1 MPDIPSTPS
10 TALARRDRSI
20 PSRRAAQEAEAEC
33 DPQIVN
39 AQTMREIAPTFT
51 GAQAASQAKIIS
63 EAGAVLAATLESYD
77 ITSRLRIAHFL
88 GQTCEESAG
97 YRTTEEFASGR
108 EYEGRADLGNN
119 QKGDGPRY
127 KGRGLL
133 QLTGRANYTDYG
145 KALGVDLVNNPT
157 LAAQPALSLKI
168 ACEYWKRHNINADC
182 DRDDVQAVTRKVNGG
197 LNGLADRIAFTQK
210 AKAAVARLQAIALSG
225 AASAGAVSGAA
236 APGATASAG
245 AAAAG
250 VASAPPRPV
259 LARGSQGDGV
269 VQLQNML
276 RDLNFAVAID
286 GDFGPGTEVAV
297 TRFQSE
303 NGLADDG
310 IVGPLTWSAL
320 DAAKKKA

>member
-1 MPDIPSTPS
+1 MVPVDS
-10 TALARRDRSI
+10 
-20 PSRRAAQEAEAEC
+20 
-33 DPQIVN
+33 
-39 AQTMREIAPTFT
+39 QTMREVAPTFS
-51 GAQAASQAKIIS
+51 GAPAANQAKIIA

-108 EYEGRADLGNN
+108 EYEGRRDLGNT

-133 QLTGRANYTDYG
+133 QLTGRANYADYG
-145 KALGVDLVNNPT
+145 TALGVDLVNNPT

-168 ACEYWKRHNINADC
+168 ACEYWKRRNINADC
-182 DRDDVQAVTRKVNGG
+182 DRDDAQAVTRKVNGG
-197 LNGLADRIAFTQK
+197 LNGLSERITFTQG
-210 AKAAVARLQAIALSG
+210 AKTAIARLQAVQLSG
-225 AASAGAVSGAA
+225 AASAGAAPAAGAPTVAASAGGASTAA
-236 APGATASAG
+236 APTVATGAF
-245 AAAAG
+245 
-250 VASAPPRPV
+250 
-259 LARGSQGDGV
+259 LARGSQGDAV
-269 VQLQNML
+269 VKLQNLL

-303 NGLADDG
+303 NSLTADG
-310 IVGPLTWSAL
+310 IVGPQTWAGL
-320 DAAKKKA
+320 DAAKKTG

>member
-1 MPDIPSTPS
+1 MVPVDS
-10 TALARRDRSI
+10 
-20 PSRRAAQEAEAEC
+20 
-33 DPQIVN
+33 
-39 AQTMREIAPTFT
+39 QTMREVAPTFS
-51 GAQAASQAKIIS
+51 GAPAASQANIIA

-108 EYEGRADLGNN
+108 EYEGRQDLGNT

-133 QLTGRANYTDYG
+133 QLTGRANYADYG

-168 ACEYWKRHNINADC
+168 ACEYWKRHDINADC
-182 DRDDVQAVTRKVNGG
+182 DRDDAQAVTRKVNGG
-197 LNGLADRIAFTQK
+197 LNGLSDRIAFTQK
-210 AKAAVARLQAIALSG
+210 AKTAVARLQAVQLSG
-225 AASAGAVSGAA
+225 AASGGAA
-236 APGATASAG
+236 APGAASSG

-250 VASAPPRPV
+250 AATGQTRPV
-259 LARGSQGDGV
+259 LARGSQGDAV
-269 VQLQNML
+269 VQLQNLL
-276 RDLNFAVAID
+276 RDENFAVAVD
-286 GDFGPGTEVAV
+286 GDFGPGTEVAA

-303 NGLADDG
+303 NGLTADG
-310 IVGPLTWSAL
+310 IVGPQTWAAL
-320 DAAKKKA
+320 DAAKKKAG

>member
-1 MPDIPSTPS
+1 MVPVDS
-10 TALARRDRSI
+10 
-20 PSRRAAQEAEAEC
+20 
-33 DPQIVN
+33 
-39 AQTMREIAPTFT
+39 QTMREVAPTFS
-51 GAQAASQAKIIS
+51 GAPAASQAKIIA

-108 EYEGRADLGNN
+108 EYEGRQDLGNT

-133 QLTGRANYTDYG
+133 QLTGRANYADYG

-168 ACEYWKRHNINADC
+168 ACEYWKRHDINADC
-182 DRDDVQAVTRKVNGG
+182 DRDDAQAVTRKVNGG
-197 LNGLADRIAFTQK
+197 LNGLSDRIAFTQK
-210 AKAAVARLQAIALSG
+210 AKTAVARLQAVQLSG
-225 AASAGAVSGAA
+225 AASGGAA
-236 APGATASAG
+236 APGPASGG

-250 VASAPPRPV
+250 AATGQTRPV
-259 LARGSQGDGV
+259 LARGSQGDAV
-269 VQLQNML
+269 VQLQNLL
-276 RDLNFAVAID
+276 RDENFAVAVD
-286 GDFGPGTEVAV
+286 GDFGPGTEVAA

-303 NGLADDG
+303 NGLTADG
-310 IVGPLTWSAL
+310 IVGPQTWAAL
-320 DAAKKKA
+320 DAAKKKAG